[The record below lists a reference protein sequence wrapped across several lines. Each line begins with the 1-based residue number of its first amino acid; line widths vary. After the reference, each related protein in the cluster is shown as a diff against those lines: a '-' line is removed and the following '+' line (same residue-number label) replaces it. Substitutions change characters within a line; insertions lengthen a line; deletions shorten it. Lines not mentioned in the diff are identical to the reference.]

1 MIGLCCSITFC
12 FTFGIRAS
20 LYLCLYTC
28 LCKFYIYEN
37 ISAFIRVCANF
48 IFMKICNAVLIFYNA
63 RYFGLTFLLG
73 FNTLKLFYN
82 NFDVFCV
89 FK

>member
-1 MIGLCCSITFC
+1 MI
-12 FTFGIRAS
+12 
-20 LYLCLYTC
+20 CLDYVVQSFFD
-28 LCKFYIYEN
+28 LHLVSEPSYI
-37 ISAFIRVCANF
+37 SSFIRVCANF
-48 IFMKICNAVLIFYNA
+48 IFMKICNAMLIFKNA

-73 FNTLKLFYN
+73 CNILKLFYN

>member
-1 MIGLCCSITFC
+1 MIRLDYVVQ
-12 FTFGIRAS
+12 S
-20 LYLCLYTC
+20 LFVLHLVSKSHY
-28 LCKFYIYEN
+28 

-48 IFMKICNAVLIFYNA
+48 IFMKICNAVLIFQNA